1 MSRPENL
8 ETEGVTIIDPSRD
21 LVTLINVFTTKPGS
35 QQAFVTAQTGEYKR
49 LRGKIAG
56 SLSANLHRG
65 LGGSKAAN
73 YALFRSLE
81 ALGTWQ
87 QSDLMKEHMPIILPY
102 VERAQPDIYR
112 AVDVVARNSRTARIE
127 VAPGR
132 AVLIAVMSG
141 KPDSPGGPEALLAGQ
156 REAARK
162 LLDAL
167 PALHAMVLHQGIART
182 GTWTQGKLGHSPTAP
197 TSPQVALY
205 AQVDGA
211 EAARALMEHP
221 AYRAAFTAENPRI
234 QSAEAEVYEVAFVQ
248 NDHPSPAAP

>member
-1 MSRPENL
+1 MTRPENL
-8 ETEGVTIIDPSRD
+8 NTEGVTTVDPSRD
-21 LVTLINVFTTKPGS
+21 IVTLINVFTAKPGN
-35 QQAFVTAQTGEYKR
+35 QQAFVTAQMGEYKR

-73 YALFRSLE
+73 YAQFRSLE

-87 QSDLMKEHMPIILPY
+87 QSDLMKEHMPVILPY

-112 AVDVVARNSRTARIE
+112 AVDVVSRSSRTTRIE

-132 AVLIAVMSG
+132 VALIAVMSG
-141 KPDSPGGPEALLAGQ
+141 KADSPGGQEALLAEQ

-167 PALHAMVLHQGIART
+167 PALQAMTLHQGLART
-182 GTWTQGKLGHSPTAP
+182 GTWTKGNLGHAPTAP
-197 TSPQVALY
+197 TAPHVALY
-205 AQVDGA
+205 AQLESA

-221 AYRAAFTAENPRI
+221 AYRAGFTADNPRL
-234 QSAEAEVYEVAFVQ
+234 QQAEAEVYEVAFVQ
-248 NDHPSPAAP
+248 NDDTGA

>member
-1 MSRPENL
+1 MNHSENL
-8 ETEGVTIIDPSRD
+8 ETDGMTTIDPSRD
-21 LVTLINVFTTKPGS
+21 LVTLINVFTTRPGS
-35 QQAFVTAQTGEYKR
+35 QQAFVTAQIGEYKR
-49 LRGKIAG
+49 LRGRIAG
-56 SLSANLHRG
+56 ALSVNLHRG

-73 YALFRSLE
+73 YAHFRSLK

-87 QSDLMKEHMPIILPY
+87 QSDLMKEHMPVIQPY

-112 AVDVVARNSRTARIE
+112 AVEVVSRHSRTTRIE

-132 AVLIAVMSG
+132 VALIAVMSG
-141 KPDSPGGPEALLAGQ
+141 KPDPPGGLDEMLADQ

-167 PALHAMVLHQGIART
+167 PALHAMILHQGIART
-182 GTWTQGKLGHSPTAP
+182 GTWAQGKPGHSPTAP
-197 TSPQVALY
+197 TAPQVALY
-205 AQVDGA
+205 AQFDGA

-221 AYRAAFTAENPRI
+221 AYRAEFTAENPRI

-248 NDHPSPAAP
+248 NDHASPTAP